1 MNILECMN
9 DKTLF
14 APIFKRRWLGLGA
27 DSWVAWRSLLA
38 SLFGL
43 PLEGEAL
50 ELYRKH
56 TGRQDPPAKQFSEGF
71 CIIGRRG
78 GKSIQS
84 AFIATFLSVF
94 RDYSAYL
101 APGERPI
108 CMLLAQ
114 DKAQAAILLRYI
126 GGFFD
131 SIPLLRK
138 MVKARL
144 RESIEL
150 SNGISL
156 QVHTSSYKSVRGYSC
171 VCCIADEL
179 AFWQDDSGSN
189 PASEVLAAVR
199 PSLATIPGSLL
210 LGISSPYSQRGLLF
224 EQFKAHYGKNDS
236 PTLIWRGTS
245 EEMNPTLDKRVVA
258 AAFAS
263 DPASASAE
271 YGAAFRTDVE
281 NFLPLAV
288 VESCISTGCF
298 ERPVEAGKNYVAFVD
313 SSGGVSD
320 SAVLAIA
327 HEEHQKA
334 ILDMVRE
341 RQAPFQP
348 QSVTQE
354 FGAILKR
361 YGLSTVT
368 GDRYSAQWVVQ
379 EFARCGV
386 EYKASE
392 RSKSQIYLEALPLF
406 SAQRCELLDL
416 PRLKNQL
423 VNLERRTARG
433 GQDSIDHGVGQHDDI
448 ANAVCGALVLAAGEG
463 DIFGLIQLLEGIRDG
478 RYDPEAR
485 MTLPTITTR
494 PAQVPLLPPTVC
506 PRCASAQFVIRT
518 GAALHCNRCQHT
530 FFKDGQAPEIMV
542 AGFRGGRPQ
551 VYLRRLQ

>member
-1 MNILECMN
+1 MN
-9 DKTLF
+9 DKALF
-14 APIFKRRWLGLGA
+14 APTFRRRWLGLGA

-94 RDYSAYL
+94 RDYTPYL

-150 SNGISL
+150 SNGVSL

-171 VCCIADEL
+171 VCCICDEL

-224 EQFKAHYGKNDS
+224 EQFKAHYGKNES
-236 PTLIWRGTS
+236 STLVWRGTS

-258 AAFAS
+258 QAYQS
-263 DPASASAE
+263 DPSAASAE
-271 YGAAFRTDVE
+271 YGAQFRTDVE

-288 VESCISTGCF
+288 IEACISTGCF
-298 ERPVEAGKNYVAFVD
+298 ERPAEAGKNYVAFVD

-320 SAVLAIA
+320 SAVLAIS
-327 HEEHQKA
+327 HCEGQKA
-334 ILDMVRE
+334 VLDMVRE

-354 FGAILKR
+354 FAAVLRR
-361 YGLSTVT
+361 YGLSSVT

-379 EFARCGV
+379 EFARYGIQYV
-386 EYKASE
+386 PSE
-392 RSKSQIYLEALPLF
+392 RNRSQIYLEALPLF

-416 PRLKNQL
+416 QRLKNQL

-433 GQDSIDHGVGQHDDI
+433 GQDSVDHGVAQHDDI
-448 ANAVCGALVLAAGEG
+448 ANAVCGAMVLAASEG
-463 DIFGLIQLLEGIRDG
+463 DIFGLIQYLAGISRGEFDVEEK
-478 RYDPEAR
+478 RVFP
-485 MTLPTITTR
+485 PITTTA
-494 PAQVPLLPPTVC
+494 PQPPVEQPTAC
-506 PRCASAQFVIRT
+506 PNCRSSQFVIRA
-518 GAALHCNRCQHT
+518 GAALHCNRCRHT
-530 FFKDGQAPEIMV
+530 FFKDGQKPLV
-542 AGFRGGRPQ
+542 VRAGFKFGRPTC
-551 VYLRRLQ
+551 YEERMR